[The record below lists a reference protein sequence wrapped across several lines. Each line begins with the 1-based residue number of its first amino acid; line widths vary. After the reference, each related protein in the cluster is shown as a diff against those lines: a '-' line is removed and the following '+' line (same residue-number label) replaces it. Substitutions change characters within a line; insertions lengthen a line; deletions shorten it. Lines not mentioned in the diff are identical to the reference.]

1 MTNNTHKVAS
11 MLIAAARALEDDF
24 LHFGISGER
33 VFCSAP
39 SGQMFYATHFV
50 NKIKSILVEAVDHI
64 DYPSDAANIPSNPS
78 DDIVA
83 LQAALSA
90 TSKRMVFVYRSDGI
104 KVATMGNVDEI
115 YKALFLLRH
124 TPVFILERSVSTFAL

>member
-39 SGQMFYATHFV
+39 
-50 NKIKSILVEAVDHI
+50 
-64 DYPSDAANIPSNPS
+64 
-78 DDIVA
+78 
-83 LQAALSA
+83 
-90 TSKRMVFVYRSDGI
+90 SKRMVFVYRSDGI